1 MKIKDSFHPY
11 AIITILF
18 WSLAYVFT
26 RLALQYF
33 SAFSLGFLRY
43 AIASAALVLVALAAR
58 MKPPK
63 RADIPWFLAAG
74 AFGFFLYM
82 LAFNKGTETVTA
94 ATGSVIIAT
103 VPVLTA
109 LFARVIYRE
118 KLSRFKWLATAV
130 EFSGVVVLT
139 LLDGTLTVN
148 AGLLCLFGAAIAL
161 SAYNLLQRRLTQTYS
176 ALQTSAFSIFAGTLM
191 LAVFLPASVAEAQGA
206 PPLQWFYVTVR
217 GVFSSAVAYA
227 AWSQAFAKAA
237 NTSSVSNYMF
247 VTPFLTSLLGF
258 LIAGE
263 TPALSTVAGG
273 AIILLGL
280 LVFNFGDRLSAK
292 FKKPA

>member
-1 MKIKDSFHPY
+1 MKIRDSFHPY

-33 SAFSLGFLRY
+33 SAFPLGFLRY
-43 AIASAALVLVALAAR
+43 LIASVTLIIVALAAR

-74 AFGFFLYM
+74 VFGFFLYM

-103 VPVLTA
+103 VPVVTA
-109 LFARVIYRE
+109 LLARVIYRE
-118 KLSRFKWLATAV
+118 KLSRVKWLATAV

-161 SAYNLLQRRLTQTYS
+161 SAYNLLQRRLTKTYS

-191 LAVFLPASVAEAQGA
+191 LAIFLPASVAEVRTA
-206 PPLQWFYVTVR
+206 PPVQWFYVAVL

-273 AIILLGL
+273 AIILFGL
-280 LVFNFGDRLSAK
+280 LVFNFGDKLSAK